1 MIVNK
6 MNIKI
11 TIMIFLLSLMVGC
24 ADKGKLNRSRDQ
36 VRLDVG
42 KLPLEVRNEEI
53 GVFVVNSG
61 IKIRHHSK
69 SLLSVIDELAYRTG
83 GSYTILSDISQ
94 LKISVFDVDKNGR
107 KVQKRFKSE
116 EDAILFLTKSV
127 NEQLEKEKSPNR
139 LATSLRSDG
148 PEYSF
153 VDSRTG
159 TLVCYNSDN
168 PITQT
173 NKVNLA
179 DKDCSRMS
187 FKKIFLQNTSSVDA
201 IKSLSAL
208 FPSEIG
214 TLPDST
220 RIIEYKEQNA
230 LIVRGQDKQIYDRI
244 AKLLPALDAAF
255 SQIVVE
261 TKVFQYTDSIDKQI
275 GGLLNYSNGD
285 VTISN
290 PLVAGLGSKLSS
302 ISYLSNSAEA
312 RVSLLSQLA
321 LQDSDGLI
329 RILAEPRLILQS
341 GKLASVSLNTDKY
354 FITPGVNVSGDI
366 KPLPTGV
373 TFEVTP
379 TVLGDRRIK
388 LSLKIIQS
396 EFINNTE
403 TGVAAVINKN
413 TIETTVVA
421 NDGELISLGGILT
434 RKDTQQSSGMLGLR
448 NIPVIGY
455 LFSSEAEGSL
465 VSRVEFFIRPTINRS
480 HEKNEESV
488 REAHDANCKLQVRVG
503 GETCDDS
510 NQDAKLEEIK

>member
-1 MIVNK
+1 
-6 MNIKI
+6 
-11 TIMIFLLSLMVGC
+11 
-24 ADKGKLNRSRDQ
+24 
-36 VRLDVG
+36 
-42 KLPLEVRNEEI
+42 
-53 GVFVVNSG
+53 
-61 IKIRHHSK
+61 
-69 SLLSVIDELAYRTG
+69 
-83 GSYTILSDISQ
+83 
-94 LKISVFDVDKNGR
+94 
-107 KVQKRFKSE
+107 
-116 EDAILFLTKSV
+116 
-127 NEQLEKEKSPNR
+127 
-139 LATSLRSDG
+139 
-148 PEYSF
+148 
-153 VDSRTG
+153 
-159 TLVCYNSDN
+159 
-168 PITQT
+168 
-173 NKVNLA
+173 
-179 DKDCSRMS
+179 
-187 FKKIFLQNTSSVDA
+187 
-201 IKSLSAL
+201 
-208 FPSEIG
+208 
-214 TLPDST
+214 
-220 RIIEYKEQNA
+220 
-230 LIVRGQDKQIYDRI
+230 
-244 AKLLPALDAAF
+244 
-255 SQIVVE
+255 VVE